1 MRFSHENNLIF
12 FIMVSLLGVTL
23 FGFLV
28 ILPIWAIQS
37 LWNLVTSLEFAS
49 SMPAINYWQAILLYL
64 ALVLMIYVSGLV
76 KIELK
81 IKRLDL
87 D

>member
-1 MRFSHENNLIF
+1 MRFSHENNLVF
-12 FIMVSLLGVTL
+12 FIVVALLAAAT
-23 FGFLV
+23 FSFLIV
-28 ILPIWAIQS
+28 LPIWAIQS
-37 LWNLVTSLEFAS
+37 LWNLATNLEFAS
-49 SMPAINYWQAILLYL
+49 FVPPISIWQAILLYL